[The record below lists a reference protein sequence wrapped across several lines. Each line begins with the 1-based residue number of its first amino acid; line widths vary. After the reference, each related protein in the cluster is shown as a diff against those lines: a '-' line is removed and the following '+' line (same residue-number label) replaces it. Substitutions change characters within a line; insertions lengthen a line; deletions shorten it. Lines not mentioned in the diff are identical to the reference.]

1 MRHYLPLTLPVLML
15 ASVSFAGS
23 SRAAEGWHV
32 GFTTGSSHTRPDI
45 GQFDDGSI
53 FAVDADYSTV
63 LAFSLFG
70 EFRFSPYLG
79 LELGHISNGWWG
91 HEAQSSGGSA
101 WRTGDIS
108 IDYKVNNTRV
118 GALGTLPLDRRQ
130 RLNLLAKVGLSRWTS
145 KVELSDNFGIVANE
159 TDQGI
164 APYTGIGVEYS
175 LLSRLGIRLQLE
187 HYRVRPESKTF
198 NQDYNF
204 DYNSLGFAVFT
215 RF

>member
-1 MRHYLPLTLPVLML
+1 MRRLQQPTLLLVILCGL
-15 ASVSFAGS
+15 SISGASQ
-23 SRAAEGWHV
+23 AAPGWHI
-32 GFTTGSSHTRPDI
+32 GFATGSSHTRPDA

-53 FAVDADYSTV
+53 YAVDADYSST
-63 LAFSLFG
+63 LAFSLFA
-70 EFRFSPYLG
+70 EYRFSPYLG

-91 HEAQSSGGSA
+91 HEAQSSGGGS
-101 WRTGDIS
+101 WRAGDIT

-118 GALGTLPLDRRQ
+118 GALGTLPLDRGQ
-130 RLNLLAKVGLSRWTS
+130 RLNLLAKAGLSRWTS
-145 KVELSDNFGIVANE
+145 KVELSDNFGVVANE
-159 TDQGI
+159 TDRGI
-164 APYTGIGVEYS
+164 APYIGIGVEYG

-187 HYRVRPESKTF
+187 HYRVRPESRTF